1 MNLVSKG
8 ECASGKIPI
17 YMLPLNA
24 PSRYHF
30 IIQQLDNGQPPLTVN
45 IVGDRGVFV
54 VSITPDESE
63 SDSEVCGIVGRKEC
77 EEGIYSRKAKEWVD
91 SIIVTPHS
99 QPINST
105 NRRKRAWSSCQN
117 PKSPVQKSKASHHS
131 KEPINKCQSSFKIR
145 SFDHSSQHP
154 TVNTYE
160 PPS

>member
-1 MNLVSKG
+1 MNLVSKW

-63 SDSEVCGIVGRKEC
+63 SDSEVCGIVGRKEY
-77 EEGIYSRKAKEWVD
+77 EESIYNRNTTKKRSKLRPFCVD
-91 SIIVTPHS
+91 RLFM
-99 QPINST
+99 
-105 NRRKRAWSSCQN
+105 RR
-117 PKSPVQKSKASHHS
+117 
-131 KEPINKCQSSFKIR
+131 E
-145 SFDHSSQHP
+145 
-154 TVNTYE
+154 
-160 PPS
+160 